1 MPQKKSS
8 ASYRRQ
14 LNRLIKFCNRRLPG
28 SEQIESI
35 STVPF
40 LVSNRHMEAV
50 VWEYDAFYYDWM
62 ADWHDNG
69 SVRADEI
76 RVAMDSIVEKHGDEL
91 REYLAPYKGVTS
103 YSYSESHCV
112 RLAEKLFG
120 K

>member
-1 MPQKKSS
+1 
-8 ASYRRQ
+8 
-14 LNRLIKFCNRRLPG
+14 
-28 SEQIESI
+28 
-35 STVPF
+35 
-40 LVSNRHMEAV
+40 MEAV
-50 VWEYDAFYYDWM
+50 VWEYDALYYDWM

-91 REYLAPYKGVTS
+91 REYLAPYKGVKI
-103 YSYSESHCV
+103 YFGGESHRV